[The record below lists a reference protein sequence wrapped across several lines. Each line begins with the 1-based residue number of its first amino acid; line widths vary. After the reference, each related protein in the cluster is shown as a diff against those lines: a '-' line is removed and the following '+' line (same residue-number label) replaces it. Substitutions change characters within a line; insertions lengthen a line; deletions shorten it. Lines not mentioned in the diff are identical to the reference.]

1 MVGETTVNIG
11 DAVRY
16 RSNEWRLPTVRDM
29 WRKVDATGIILRKA
43 PMGKLLVGYQ
53 GFDKHT
59 PSVEVLWSDNER
71 DLLWQSELMVISE
84 GR

>member
-1 MVGETTVNIG
+1 MNIG
-11 DAVRY
+11 DVVRY
-16 RSNEWRLPTVRDM
+16 RSNSEFAVMRDK
-29 WRKVDATGIILRKA
+29 RKVDAIAGIILRKA

-71 DLLWQSELMVISE
+71 GLLWQSELMVISE
-84 GR
+84 AR